1 MLTLAASNGHA
12 VGIALALI
20 FVLGVGAQWLA
31 WKIRVPSI
39 LLLLLIGILA
49 GPVARS
55 VLKDTAFLNLALDPN
70 ELFGSDV
77 LLAAVGIA
85 VSLILYE
92 GGLTLNFK
100 ELRSTWK
107 PVTLLVSVGAIVTWI
122 VAGLSAYYIF
132 DLDRSIAILLGA
144 ILIVTGPTVVGPL
157 LNHIRPSGDS
167 GLVLKWEGIVI
178 DPIGVLAAVLVFEV
192 IAAQSSQELAAQAA
206 DSSQVQFV
214 LVAIAKTIVAGFGFG
229 LLAAFLLRTVMNRFL
244 VPDYL
249 QNPVSLMLVVGA
261 FTASNEIMPES
272 GLLAT
277 TVMGIALGNQK
288 KVDVHHILEFKENL
302 RVLLIGALFIVLS
315 ARLEIDQLQQ
325 LDWFNVLLYLAV
337 LILIARPAAVFI
349 ATIGAGLSLN
359 ERMFIAWLA
368 PRGIVAA
375 AAASLFSLG
384 LGTPDADRV
393 VPLTFSV
400 IIGTVAFY
408 GLTAPWAAK
417 MLKIADQNPQGI
429 LFVGAPKWARAI
441 ALTMHKRG
449 FKVLMIDTNRANVRL
464 ARMEGLSAIQDNI
477 LTLPDITDLDLRGI
491 GRVFACTPND
501 EVNTLSLQRFMGYF
515 ETSKLYQIHPVK
527 TKKTPDE
534 GQHAERR
541 WRTLF
546 RADADYQ
553 GLENSLEHGGVI
565 KATTISDE
573 FTYSSYQTLYG
584 SSIIPLF
591 TVKPSG
597 SIVVWTTDKPADPTS
612 GDTIIAIVNPDEL
625 FVGGPFLLDNE
636 DDEDSTATQDIS
648 S

>member
-1 MLTLAASNGHA
+1 MLTLAASSGHA
-12 VGIALALI
+12 VGIALAMI

-55 VLKDTAFLNLALDPN
+55 VLEGTSLAQFALDPN
-70 ELFGSDV
+70 NLFNSDV

-85 VSLILYE
+85 VSLILFE

-107 PVTLLVSVGAIVTWI
+107 PVTLLVSTGALVTWVI
-122 VAGLSAYYIF
+122 AGVSAYYIF

-157 LNHIRPSGDS
+157 LSHIRPSGDS
-167 GLVLKWEGIVI
+167 GLILKWEGIVI
-178 DPIGVLAAVLVFEV
+178 DPIGVLCAVLVFEV
-192 IAAQSSQELAAQAA
+192 ISINSDINDVSSVVQAI
-206 DSSQVQFV
+206 VV
-214 LVAIAKTIVAGFGFG
+214 TIVAGTGIG
-229 LLAAFLLRTVMNRFL
+229 LIAAVLLRTVMTRFL

-249 QNPVSLMLVVGA
+249 QNPVSLMLVIAA
-261 FTASNEIMPES
+261 FTASNEVMPES

-302 RVLLIGALFIVLS
+302 RVLLIAALFIVLS
-315 ARLEIDQLQQ
+315 ARLEIDQLAQ
-325 LDWFNVLLYLAV
+325 LDWMRVLLFLAV
-337 LILIARPAAVFI
+337 LILIARPISVFL
-349 ATIGAGLSLN
+349 ATVGAGLSFS

-375 AAASLFSLG
+375 AGASIFSLG
-384 LGTPDADRV
+384 LGTEDAEQV

-408 GLTAPWAAK
+408 GLTTPWAAK
-417 MLKIADQNPQGI
+417 MLKVADQNPQGV
-429 LFVGAPKWARAI
+429 LFIGAPYWARAI
-441 ALTMHKRG
+441 AKMLKQRG
-449 FKVLMIDTNRANVRL
+449 FKVLLLDSNRSNVRD
-464 ARMEGLSAIQDNI
+464 ARMEGLDAIQDNI
-477 LTLPDITDLDLRGI
+477 LTVPDITDLDLRGI
-491 GRVFACTPND
+491 GRVFAATPND
-501 EVNTLSLQRFMGYF
+501 EVNTLALQRFKGYF
-515 ETSKLYQIHPVK
+515 ETSSLYQVMPHKP
-527 TKKTPDE
+527 KKAPEESHHND
-534 GQHAERR
+534 RR

-546 RADADYQ
+546 GSEADFA
-553 GLENSLEHGGVI
+553 GLESRLHNGWVI
-565 KATTISDE
+565 KATSISEE
-573 FTYSSYQTLYG
+573 FSYADYQTLYG

-597 SIVVWTTDKPADPTS
+597 TLSVWTTDKLSEPIA
-612 GDTIIAIVNPDEL
+612 GDTIVAIVNPDEL
-625 FVGGPFLLDNE
+625 FIGAPVFM
-636 DDEDSTATQDIS
+636 DDPQQEGEPDS
-648 S
+648 

>member
-1 MLTLAASNGHA
+1 MPTLAASTGSTI
-12 VGIALALI
+12 GIALALI

-49 GPVARS
+49 GPVARTL
-55 VLKDTAFLNLALDPN
+55 LKDTAFYDLALNPN
-70 ELFGSDV
+70 ELFGTDV

-85 VSLILYE
+85 VGLILYE

-107 PVTLLVSVGAIVTWI
+107 PVTLLVSVGAFVTWI
-122 VAGLSAYYIF
+122 VAGFSAYYIF

-192 IAAQSSQELAAQAA
+192 IAAQASVDISAQAA
-206 DSSQVQFV
+206 EMSEVQFV
-214 LVAIAKTIVAGFGFG
+214 LVAIAKTIIAGFGFG
-229 LLAAFLLRTVMNRFL
+229 MLAAILLRTVMNRFL

-249 QNPVSLMLVVGA
+249 QNPVSLMLVIGA
-261 FTASNEIMPES
+261 FTASNQVMPES

-315 ARLEIDQLQQ
+315 ARLEVSQLQQ
-325 LDWFNVLLYLAV
+325 LDWLRVLVFLAV

-349 ATIGAGLSLN
+349 ATIGAGMSLN

-375 AAASLFSLG
+375 AGASIFSLG
-384 LGTPDADRV
+384 LGTEDAEQI

-417 MLKIADQNPQGI
+417 MLKVADQNPQGI
-429 LFVGAPKWARAI
+429 LFIGAPKWARAI
-441 ALTMHKRG
+441 AQTMHERG
-449 FKVLMIDTNRANVRL
+449 FKVLMIDANRANVRL
-464 ARMEGLSAIQDNI
+464 ARMEGLNAIQENI
-477 LTLPDITDLDLRGI
+477 LTIPDITDLDLRGI

-515 ETSKLYQIHPVK
+515 ETSKLYQVLPVK
-527 TKKTPDE
+527 TKKGHEDTHHPD
-534 GQHAERR
+534 RR

-546 RADADYQ
+546 DHEAEYAN
-553 GLENSLEHGGVI
+553 LEHALEHGGVI
-565 KATTISDE
+565 KATSISDE
-573 FTYSSYQTLYG
+573 FTYSSYMTLYG
-584 SSIIPLF
+584 TSIIPLF
-591 TVKPSG
+591 TLKPSG
-597 SIVVWTTDKPADPTS
+597 TIVVWTGDKPAEPVS
-612 GDTIIAIVNPDEL
+612 GDTMIAIVNPDEL
-625 FVGGPFLLDNE
+625 FVGGPFLGE
-636 DDEDSTATQDIS
+636 ATQDADS
-648 S
+648 EPSAEAAS